1 MISSLRNF
9 FITFVIAL
17 LVFGGLAYYFYPKLV
32 AMLPTAEQEEESGEQ
47 SEGISEVSG
56 GEQSTTSGVVIDVSE
71 PEERQK
77 GLLGGLLIF
86 RDDDN
91 EVVGVEYVRYD
102 LDREKVAVCDIPVS
116 TVLYNEVGASVPLS
130 DLFGM
135 VSGSKASEMAFALTG
150 CNSDFFV
157 VLTPD
162 SLGTLIAGMN
172 APYYSLKAEI
182 DYKNPKY
189 EDYEP
194 PVGSAYPADYFRHVD
209 AGRVGLNSE
218 NLAIILEYY
227 RLYGGQNGRE
237 TMKQMLS
244 GLYKTL
250 VSQIVNEQK
259 AALSS
264 DPGKLARLLKKA
276 DNNLTD
282 AFLAEHGADLL
293 RFSEFERK
301 DIPYSSRTTIKAFKD
316 FER

>member
-32 AMLPTAEQEEESGEQ
+32 AMLPTAEQEESDET
-47 SEGISEVSG
+47 SEGVSEASG
-56 GEQSTTSGVVIDVSE
+56 GETSSTSGVVIDVSE

-86 RDDDN
+86 KDDEN
-91 EVVGVEYVRYD
+91 EVLGVEYVRYD
-102 LDREKVAVCDIPVS
+102 LDREKVAVCEIPVS

-135 VSGSKASEMAFALTG
+135 VNGSKAAEMAFALTG
-150 CNSDFFV
+150 CNTDFYI
-157 VLTPD
+157 VLTPA
-162 SLGTLIAGMN
+162 SLDNLISGMN

-194 PVGSAYPADYFRHVD
+194 PIGGAYPSDYFRHVD

-250 VSQIVNEQK
+250 VSQLVNEQK
-259 AALSS
+259 TALSA
-264 DPGKLARLLKKA
+264 DPAKA
-276 DNNLTD
+276 AKIVKSAETNLNEAFFTD
-282 AFLAEHGADLL
+282 HGADLF
-293 RFSEFERK
+293 RFSEFERT